1 LIQVDSGLWARILCS
16 VLLHF
21 WIAVLPLTATAQN
34 RAAAATPE
42 TVLVRNV
49 TLVDQEGKKEDAIV
63 NILIRDS
70 KLDVVTQEEIA
81 ADNAKLALD
90 AQKGILLGK
99 LNLGEPANF
108 IIIAGDPREDFQVL
122 LDTVTYARFAIR
134 DGVIVRNR
142 LPRAYDVGNKPK
154 RSGWLAYTPPPL
166 ALPASYLDTSKW
178 NRWETKYFSGIFVAA
193 VVLDRMNWQSQDSNS
208 EAQVGDLNT
217 FDGGEIRGLRFGAVG
232 TFNFPQPWVYTVFA
246 ATNAFDKGF
255 DTDEDDD

>member
-122 LDTVTYARFAIR
+122 LDKTEAIR
-134 DGVIVRNR
+134 LACVHATTIGLARVLPGYEQVEPLGDKIFLRN
-142 LPRAYDVGNKPK
+142 
-154 RSGWLAYTPPPL
+154 
-166 ALPASYLDTSKW
+166 
-178 NRWETKYFSGIFVAA
+178 
-193 VVLDRMNWQSQDSNS
+193 
-208 EAQVGDLNT
+208 
-217 FDGGEIRGLRFGAVG
+217 IRGCRSAGSHELAVTGQQQRG
-232 TFNFPQPWVYTVFA
+232 T
-246 ATNAFDKGF
+246 GR
-255 DTDEDDD
+255 